1 MKYKF
6 LLLTFFLFIIF
17 GGSYTFYTY
26 NQIKDEESF
35 LKQDLQ
41 YRTNVLAENIAESF
55 KDRLFSEKYI
65 EQSFS
70 KLISSEKLIDL
81 FFFNKEGLLIVHKN
95 NASSSV
101 RVSTPVI
108 LSKLINSE
116 NFSEKQEYGEYTR
129 FIYKLSNNDNEVVG
143 YLVINQDSSYVN
155 DYIIRFWKNSLNKFL
170 SVFFGML
177 IVLFVLVYF
186 LVYRPSQ
193 IAVDVIRNIRKS
205 IDTSVEL
212 PDSFLSFSQPL
223 RDEVY
228 LTIKSFIT
236 ARNSARE
243 EADLRQKIIDSPWTQ
258 NRLGQF
264 FKQRM
269 SGRYLV
275 VVSNREPYV
284 HKLESKN
291 VIVEKTPHGLFTA
304 LDSVL
309 RSTGGTWIAHGSGN
323 KDKDYVDLNDK
334 VRVPAEEPAYDLKR
348 IWLTEE
354 EVLGHYVGFSNEAL
368 FPLCLMTHNRP
379 IFRDKDWEMY
389 KNVNQ
394 KFANAVIDEIKGKE
408 KPVVFI
414 QDLHFA
420 LLPRM
425 IKEIRPDAEVILF
438 WHHPWP
444 TAEQFSICPWN
455 VEILTGMLES
465 DLLGF
470 HIQLF
475 CNNFLD
481 TIKKELEAKIDF
493 ENMSVTHKNKNTL
506 IRAFPISIPFVNSL
520 AKPIDTSK
528 FNFNDIL
535 GLKIDGIKIILGVDR
550 LDYTKGLMERLRGI
564 EEFFNKYPDHIKKV
578 VFVQVAA
585 PSREKVKKYREYT
598 QDVLSEVER
607 INKKLQ
613 TSSWKPIIFLHKQ
626 YGHEVLNPLYA
637 IADACLIT
645 SLHDGMNLVAKE
657 YVSQQEDKGV
667 LILSK
672 FAGASKELSSAII
685 INPYNSSEI
694 AESID
699 KALKMT
705 TDEKR
710 SRLIF
715 MRNKISQYN
724 VYRWVADILNTLL
737 NKY

>member
-1 MKYKF
+1 M
-6 LLLTFFLFIIF
+6 IF
-17 GGSYTFYTY
+17 GGSYTTYTY
-26 NQIKDEESF
+26 SQIKGEEAF
-35 LKQDLQ
+35 LRQDLI
-41 YRTNVLAENIAESF
+41 YRTNVLAENLIESF
-55 KDRLFSEKYI
+55 KDRAFSEKYI
-65 EQSFS
+65 EQNFN
-70 KLISSEKLIDL
+70 KLIASEKLVDL
-81 FFFNKEGLLIVHKN
+81 YFFNKDGLQIVHKN
-95 NASSSV
+95 NASSSIAV
-101 RVSTPVI
+101 NTPVI

-116 NFSEKQEYGEYTR
+116 VIFEKQDYREYSI
-129 FIYKLSNNDNEVVG
+129 FIYKILDDEKETVG
-143 YLVINQDSSYVN
+143 FLAINQDSRYISEYV
-155 DYIIRFWKNSLNKFL
+155 IRFWKNSLSKFL

-177 IVLFVLVYF
+177 IVLILLVYF
-186 LVYRPSQ
+186 LVIRPSQ
-193 IAVDVIRNIRKS
+193 MAVQVIRNIRKS

-212 PDSFLSFSQPL
+212 PDSFLAFSEPL

-269 SGRYLV
+269 AGRHLV
-275 VVSNREPYV
+275 VVTNREPYA
-284 HKLESKN
+284 HIQDSKG
-291 VIVEKTPHGLFTA
+291 VRVEKTPHGLFTA

-309 RSTGGTWIAHGSGN
+309 KSTGGTWIAHGSGS
-323 KDKDYVDLNDK
+323 KDKDSVDSNNK
-334 VRVPAEEPAYDLKR
+334 VRVPVEDPSYDLKR
-348 IWLTEE
+348 IWLNEE
-354 EVLGHYVGFSNEAL
+354 EILGHYVGFSNEAL

-379 IFRDKDWEMY
+379 IFRDKDWETY
-389 KNVNQ
+389 KSVNQ
-394 KFANAVIDEIKGKE
+394 KFADAVIEEIEGKE
-408 KPVVFI
+408 RPVIFI

-420 LLPRM
+420 LLPKM
-425 IKEIRPDAEVILF
+425 IKEKRPDAEVILF

-455 VEILTGMLES
+455 VELLTGMLES

-506 IRAFPISIPFVNSL
+506 IRPFPISIPFVNPSI
-520 AKPIDTSK
+520 KPTDVTTFDYRS
-528 FNFNDIL
+528 IL
-535 GLKIDGIKIILGVDR
+535 GVNTNNFKIILGVDR
-550 LDYTKGLMERLRGI
+550 LDYTKGLIERLRGV
-564 EEFFNKYPDHIKKV
+564 EAFFKKYPEYIKKV

-585 PSREKVKKYREYT
+585 PSREKVKKYREYA
-598 QDVLSEVER
+598 QDVIHEVER
-607 INKKLQ
+607 INKNLQ

-626 YGHEVLNPLYA
+626 FGHEVLNPLYA
-637 IADACLIT
+637 IADVCLIT

-685 INPYNSSEI
+685 INPYNATEI
-694 AESID
+694 ADSID
-699 KALKMT
+699 VALKMT
-705 TDEKR
+705 PEQKR
-710 SRLIF
+710 SRLLF

-724 VYRWVADILNTLL
+724 VYRWVADILNSLL